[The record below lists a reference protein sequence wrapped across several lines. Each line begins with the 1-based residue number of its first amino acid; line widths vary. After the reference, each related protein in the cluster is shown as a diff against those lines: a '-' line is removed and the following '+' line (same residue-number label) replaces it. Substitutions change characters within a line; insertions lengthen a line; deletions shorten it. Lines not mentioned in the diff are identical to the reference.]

1 METIPVIKLNSIDAP
16 AKANDKWWSDKED
29 RILANS
35 LITVAKAIDDRQ
47 KTRSM
52 KNLRNARLYSNM
64 ELSTLSAYSTMPKAS
79 MSRNKI
85 KLNVCKSAV
94 NTLAAKIA
102 KNKPRPLFLTED
114 GNFNEQRRAE
124 LLTQYVTGQFNQ
136 AKTYAEGQKAFV
148 DGAVF
153 GTGAI
158 KIYRTDKE
166 VKTERV
172 LIDEILVDDVDGVY
186 GTPRSLFQRKYVHK
200 EVLIE
205 QFSKYETEIQ
215 NAFDNLRKV
224 GDSAMGVSEMIYV
237 VEGWHLPSGNGDDG
251 LHAIAIEGA
260 TLFQEKYEKDYFPF
274 AFFRWETPTLGFYG
288 NSAIEELE
296 GIQIEINKTLMDLS
310 MSSHLFAVP
319 RIFMQ
324 LGSNVTKALNND
336 IGAIYNYQGSA
347 PIFST
352 PSAQAPDVYNHLWQ
366 LYSKAFEII
375 GVSQLSATSRKPAG
389 LDSGV
394 ALREFSDI
402 ETERFVLVG
411 QRYED
416 FFMEIARQ
424 MIDQTRDMMKAESG
438 KVKIQGAK
446 FVKKID
452 WKDVDLEEDK
462 YVMQVFP
469 TSLLPHTPAGRLQT
483 VNELTEAGFI
493 DKDKA
498 LQLLDFPDVQEF
510 TSLATADIDN
520 TKRLIGRMLHEGQY
534 EPPDPLMNLQ
544 LAVKMSQQA
553 YLKAKC
559 DNAPEDRLEFLRQFI
574 EEALDKLVPKD
585 EPAPAQQVQAPT
597 APPPMTNPNMMPVEP
612 QLPIQPQAPIQ

>member
-1 METIPVIKLNSIDAP
+1 METIPVIQINSIDKP
-16 AKANDKWWSDKED
+16 VKANNKWWSDTD
-29 RILANS
+29 NPVLASS
-35 LITVAKAIDDRQ
+35 LIAVAKAIDNRQ
-47 KTRSM
+47 QSRAV
-52 KNLRNARLYSNM
+52 KNLRNARLYANM
-64 ELSTLSAYSTMPKAS
+64 ELSTLRAYSSAPKS
-79 MSRNKI
+79 TLTKNKI

-114 GNFNEQRRAE
+114 GNYDEQRRAE
-124 LLTQYVTGQFNQ
+124 LLTQYTTGQFNT
-136 AKTYAEGQKAFV
+136 AKTYAEGQTAFV
-148 DGAVF
+148 DAAVF

-166 VKTERV
+166 VRTERV

-186 GTPRSLFQRKYVHK
+186 GTPRSLFQRRYIHK

-205 QFSKYETEIQ
+205 QFPEHAEAIES
-215 NAFDNLRKV
+215 AFDNLRKV

-237 VEGWHLPSGNGDDG
+237 VEGWHLPSGEGKDG
-251 LHAIAIEGA
+251 LHAIAIDGA
-260 TLFQEKYEKDYFPF
+260 TLFQEEYKKDYFPF

-324 LGSNVTKALNND
+324 LGSNVTKNLNND

-366 LYSKAFEII
+366 LYAKAFEII

-424 MIDQTRDMMKAESG
+424 MIDQTRDMMKSESRE
-438 KVKIQGAK
+438 VRIQGAK

-452 WKDVDLEEDK
+452 WKEVDLGEDR

-520 TKRLIGRMLHEGQY
+520 TKRLIGRMLHHGKY
-534 EPPDPLMNLQ
+534 EPPDPIMNLQ
-544 LAVKMSQQA
+544 LALKMTQQA

-559 DNAPEDRLEFLRQFI
+559 DNAPEDRVEMLRQFM
-574 EEALDKLVPKD
+574 EETLDKLVPKN
-585 EPAPAQQVQAPT
+585 EPAPAQQAPT
-597 APPPMTNPNMMPVEP
+597 APPAITDANMMPVEP
-612 QLPIQPQAPIQ
+612 QLPMQAPIQ

>member
-1 METIPVIKLNSIDAP
+1 MDTIPVIKMNSIDAP
-16 AKANDKWWSDKED
+16 VKPNSKWWSDAEGKM
-29 RILANS
+29 LANS
-35 LITVAKAIDDRQ
+35 LIAVAKAIDNRQ
-47 KTRSM
+47 QSRAV
-52 KNLRNARLYSNM
+52 KNLRNARLYANM
-64 ELSTLSAYSTMPKAS
+64 ELSTLSAYHS
-79 MSRNKI
+79 MAKSSMGKNKI

-114 GNFNEQRRAE
+114 GNFNEQKRAE
-124 LLTQYVTGQFNQ
+124 LLTQYTTGQFTQ
-136 AKTYAEGQKAFV
+136 AKTYAQGQIAFV
-148 DGAVF
+148 DAAVF

-158 KIYRTDKE
+158 KIYIEDGEIKTD
-166 VKTERV
+166 RV
-172 LIDEILVDDVDGVY
+172 LIDEILVDDIDGIY
-186 GTPRSLFQRKYVHK
+186 GSPRSLFQRRWVHK
-200 EVLIE
+200 EVLAE
-205 QFSKYETEIQ
+205 QFPEHKDAIQ

-224 GDSAMGVSEMIYV
+224 GDSALGVSEMIYV
-237 VEGWHLPSGNGDDG
+237 VEGWHLPSGKGNDG
-251 LHAIAIEGA
+251 LHAIAIDGA
-260 TLFQEKYEKDYFPF
+260 VLFQEKYTKDYFPF

-324 LGSNVTKALNND
+324 LGSNVTKSLNND
-336 IGAIYNYQGSA
+336 IGAVYNYQGSA

-366 LYSKAFEII
+366 LYAKAFEII
-375 GVSQLSATSRKPAG
+375 GVSQLSATSKKPSG

-394 ALREFSDI
+394 ALREYSDI

-424 MIDQTRDMMKAESG
+424 MIDQTRDMMKAEKG
-438 KVKIQGAK
+438 KVRIQGAK

-452 WKDVDLEEDK
+452 WSEVDLSEDR

-520 TKRLIGRMLHEGQY
+520 TKRLIGRMLYDGKY

-544 LAVKMSQQA
+544 LALKMTQQA

-559 DNAPEDRLEFLRQFI
+559 DNAPEDRLEMLRQFI
-574 EEALDKLVPKD
+574 EELLVKLLPQN
-585 EPAPAQQVQAPT
+585 EPAPAMAPQPT
-597 APPPMTNPNMMPVEP
+597 VPAPVVDPMMAPE
-612 QLPIQPQAPIQ
+612 QLPQVQPQAPIQ

>member
-1 METIPVIKLNSIDAP
+1 MDTIPVIKMNSIDAP
-16 AKANDKWWSDKED
+16 VKPNSKWWSDTED
-29 RILANS
+29 KMLANS
-35 LITVAKAIDDRQ
+35 LIAVAKAIDDRQ
-47 KTRSM
+47 QSRAV
-52 KNLRNARLYSNM
+52 KNLRNARLYANM
-64 ELSTLSAYSTMPKAS
+64 ELSTLSAYHS
-79 MSRNKI
+79 MAKSSMGKNKI

-114 GNFNEQRRAE
+114 GNFDEQKRAE
-124 LLTQYVTGQFNQ
+124 LLTQYTTGQFTQ
-136 AKTYAEGQKAFV
+136 ANTYAQGQIAFV
-148 DGAVF
+148 DAAVF

-158 KIYRTDKE
+158 KIYIEDGEIKTD
-166 VKTERV
+166 RV
-172 LIDEILVDDVDGVY
+172 LIDEILVDDIDGIY
-186 GTPRSLFQRKYVHK
+186 GCPRSLFQRRWVHK
-200 EVLIE
+200 EVLAE
-205 QFSKYETEIQ
+205 QFPDHVEEIK

-224 GDSAMGVSEMIYV
+224 GDSALGVSEMIYV
-237 VEGWHLPSGNGDDG
+237 VEGWHLPSGKGDDG
-251 LHAIAIEGA
+251 LHAIAIDGA
-260 TLFQEKYEKDYFPF
+260 VLFQEKYEKDYFPF

-324 LGSNVTKALNND
+324 LGSNVTKSLNND
-336 IGAIYNYQGSA
+336 IGAVYNYQGSA

-366 LYSKAFEII
+366 LYAKAFEII
-375 GVSQLSATSRKPAG
+375 GVSQLSATSKKPSG

-394 ALREFSDI
+394 ALREYSDI

-424 MIDQTRDMMKAESG
+424 MIDQTRDMMKAEKG
-438 KVKIQGAK
+438 KVRIQGAK

-452 WKDVDLEEDK
+452 WSQVDLSEDR

-469 TSLLPHTPAGRLQT
+469 TSLLPQTPAGRLQT

-520 TKRLIGRMLHEGQY
+520 TKRLIGRMLYDGKY

-544 LAVKMSQQA
+544 LASKMTQQA

-574 EEALDKLVPKD
+574 EEVLVMLLPKK
-585 EPAPAQQVQAPT
+585 EPAPAM
-597 APPPMTNPNMMPVEP
+597 APPPTVPAPVVDPMMAPE
-612 QLPIQPQAPIQ
+612 QLPQVQPQAPIQ

>member
-1 METIPVIKLNSIDAP
+1 METIPVIKINSIDAP
-16 AKANDKWWSDKED
+16 LKANSKWWTDQAD
-29 RILANS
+29 DMLANS
-35 LITVAKAIDDRQ
+35 LISVAKAIDDRQ
-47 KTRSM
+47 RDRAI
-52 KNLRNARLYSNM
+52 KNLRNARLYANM
-64 ELSTLSAYSTMPKAS
+64 ELSTLSAYRTMNKATLS
-79 MSRNKI
+79 KNKI

-124 LLTQYVTGQFNQ
+124 LLTQYTTGQFTQ
-136 AKTYAEGQKAFV
+136 AKTYAQGQIAFV
-148 DGAVF
+148 DAAVF

-158 KIYRTDKE
+158 KIYRTEGK
-166 VKTERV
+166 VKTDRV
-172 LIDEILVDDVDGVY
+172 LIDEILVDDIDGVY
-186 GTPRSLFQRKYVHK
+186 GEPRSLFQRRYVHK

-205 QFSKYETEIQ
+205 QFPEHEDKIQ

-237 VEGWHLPSGNGDDG
+237 VEGWHLPSGKGDDG
-251 LHAIAIEGA
+251 LHAIAIDGA

-324 LGSNVTKALNND
+324 LGSNVTKSLNND

-366 LYSKAFEII
+366 LYAKAFEII
-375 GVSQLSATSRKPAG
+375 GVSQLSATSKKPSG

-424 MIDQTRDMMKAESG
+424 MIDQTRDMMKSESG
-438 KVKIQGAK
+438 QVKIQGAK

-452 WKDVDLEEDK
+452 WKEVDLEEDK

-483 VNELTEAGFI
+483 VNELTQAGYI

-498 LQLLDFPDVQEF
+498 LQLLDFPDIQEF
-510 TSLATADIDN
+510 TSLATADLDN
-520 TKRLIGRMLHEGQY
+520 TKRLIGRMLHDGQY
-534 EPPDPLMNLQ
+534 EPPDPIMNLQ
-544 LAVKMSQQA
+544 LALKMTQQA
-553 YLKAKC
+553 YLKATC
-559 DNAPEDRLEFLRQFI
+559 DNAPEDRLELLRQFM
-574 EEALDKLVPKD
+574 EEVLDKLVPKN
-585 EPAPAQQVQAPT
+585 EPAPAQQMQAPA
-597 APPPMTNPNMMPVEP
+597 APPPMTDPGMMPIEP
-612 QLPIQPQAPIQ
+612 QIPVQPQAPIQ